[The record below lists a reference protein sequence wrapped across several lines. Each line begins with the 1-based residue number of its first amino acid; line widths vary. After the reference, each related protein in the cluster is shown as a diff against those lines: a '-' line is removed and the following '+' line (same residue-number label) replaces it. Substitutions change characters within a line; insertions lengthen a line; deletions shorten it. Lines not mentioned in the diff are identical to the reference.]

1 MPLGLKIFLLV
12 LAAVAVLLILAINLV
27 LFLRIKIKIGLKDK
41 ITFRLY
47 VGGVR
52 VLSLPRPPKKLRH
65 LRTYTKKRAMKAAA
79 KQSKHIEDHL
89 ESVRSHPLYK
99 VLMKKYAESKAKK
112 KKPAPKTDAPKKKK
126 QTQTEDS
133 LDVELLMTLLAEIL
147 EAILDGTHK
156 GVRVH
161 LCKLHVDVV
170 GADAAATAIITGAL
184 WASLAN
190 LLGVLDRLTRLRV
203 GSTDV
208 SIVPDYTGEKTR
220 VEFALSMSCNLY
232 RALGIVLPMI
242 PIVLK
247 HRNELFGSSKDTP
260 KTA

>member
-12 LAAVAVLLILAINLV
+12 LAALAVLLILAVNLV
-27 LFLRIKIKIGLKDK
+27 LFLRIKIKIGLKEK
-41 ITFRLY
+41 VTLRLY

-52 VLSLPRPPKKLRH
+52 VLSLPRPPKKLRR
-65 LRTYTKKRAMKAAA
+65 LRTYTKERAMKAAA

-89 ESVRSHPLYK
+89 ESMRSHPIYK
-99 VLMKKYAESKAKK
+99 ALMQKYAQSKAKK
-112 KKPAPKTDAPKKKK
+112 PKTGADAAAKPKQKK
-126 QTQTEDS
+126 QEDS
-133 LDVELLMTLLAEIL
+133 LDVEILMTLLAEML

-170 GADAAATAIITGAL
+170 GKDAASTAIITGSL
-184 WASLAN
+184 WASLSN

-203 GSTDV
+203 RGTDV

-220 VEFALSMSCNLY
+220 AEFSLAMSCNLWS
-232 RALGIVLPMI
+232 ALGIVLPLI
-242 PIVLK
+242 PIFLK
-247 HRNELFGSSKDTP
+247 HKDGLFKKPAQSP